1 MKFYGGSDSRYDLQ
15 SMWIE
20 EVLDYKSEKDT
31 MDFDDFY
38 KLLKLDKSD
47 RNTGDDVHTPI
58 QSLRKSAPPR
68 YSTTR
73 RGNSSLTR
81 SYVNGSNTGLD
92 KHTLDMLTS
101 PLDCPSSCP
110 GRVMGN
116 DGSKRRRA
124 SLGPVHNL
132 DLSKI
137 LLEDQDPSDNLISNV
152 KRSRD
157 IHEFILEASKRVE
170 EEKKEMHKRKRRLSM
185 TGGLI
190 MCRDSDDHPALI
202 RTLSK

>member
-1 MKFYGGSDSRYDLQ
+1 MKFYGSNSRYDLQ
-15 SMWIE
+15 AMWIE

-31 MDFDDFY
+31 MDYDDFY

-47 RNTGDDVHTPI
+47 RNTGDDDVHTPLH
-58 QSLRKSAPPR
+58 SLRKSAPPS
-68 YSTTR
+68 STTR

-110 GRVMGN
+110 GRLTGN
-116 DGSKRRRA
+116 GSKRRRA

-137 LLEDQDPSDNLISNV
+137 LLEDQADPSANLITNV

-170 EEKKEMHKRKRRLSM
+170 DEKKQMHKRKRRLSM

-202 RTLSK
+202 RTRSK